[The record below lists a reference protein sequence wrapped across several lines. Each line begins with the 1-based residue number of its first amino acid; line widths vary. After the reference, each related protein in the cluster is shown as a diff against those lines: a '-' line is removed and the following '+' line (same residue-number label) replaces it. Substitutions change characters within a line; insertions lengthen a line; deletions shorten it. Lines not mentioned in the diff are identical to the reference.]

1 MDVFVKEGE
10 EYKAL
15 SSEYQVLSQSDLDTR
30 YVSKSKHSEDIES
43 AIASRFKN
51 HLNKDKAHEDPT
63 VIARVLEGHD
73 VGDKVDLDKQRT
85 QWAAANLDPVKA
97 DLEEVRT
104 QLGRIVEKQKY
115 SQMKESFKLEFNDL
129 FVERLDPDKP
139 SLAEIHLGERLEF
152 DLNTSSLKVKDS
164 AMAITDFAKELAKD
178 PRYVSYLRPPDKNL
192 SGHGKPGQAGGSPHG
207 GSGASSFSRKEEI
220 ENHSE
225 YITKYGMSKRKVE
238 GTPSYNELK

>member
-1 MDVFVKEGE
+1 MFVKEGD

-15 SSEYQVLSQSDLDTR
+15 SSDYKVLSQSDLESQ
-30 YVSKSKHSEDIES
+30 YVPKERHNEDIKS
-43 AIASRFKN
+43 AVAERFKN

-73 VGDKVDLDKQRT
+73 VGNKVDLDKQRA
-85 QWAAANLDPVKA
+85 QWAAANLDPVKSE
-97 DLEEVRT
+97 LEETRQ
-104 QLGRIVEKQKY
+104 QLGKIVEKQKY
-115 SQMKESFKLEFNDL
+115 SQMKEAFSTEFNDL
-129 FVERLDPDKP
+129 FVARLDPEKP
-139 SLAEIHLGERLEF
+139 SLAEIHLAERLDF

-164 AMAITDFAKELAKD
+164 AMAVADFSKELAKD
-178 PRYVSYLRPPDKNL
+178 PRYASYLRPPDKNT

-207 GSGASSFSRKEEI
+207 SPGAASFSRKDQI

-238 GTPSYNELK
+238 GVPSYNELK